1 MTCMRAI
8 FISYRR
14 DDSEGQAGRLY
25 DDLSRRFGDSSVFM
39 DVAAIEPGL
48 DFRKVIDHNV
58 ASCGVLLAVI
68 GPGWLDA
75 KDETGQRRL
84 DNPTDFVRLETAS
97 ALKRDIPVVPVLVHG
112 ARMPKSEQ
120 LPADLGE
127 LAYRNGLELTHA
139 RWDSDVEVLVK
150 ALQRHVK
157 DEAAEVAESS
167 SKASAVQRSGPVASV
182 PQTPPAKSHVTLTAV
197 ALIAAAVVGLGLY
210 LGLHRSPQPDASKS
224 AVIAT
229 TPAQPQPQSPP
240 QQVVVSPPPKQAE
253 QEAQPQAPEPEPA
266 TTNSAR
272 RIVRK
277 SEPPPTPSPTKNA
290 SSQTREAASPAPAV
304 VPSAVPASPQ
314 PGSET
319 RSVQTPSTDSAK
331 SAPSTPAAVT
341 QSAPATVSPSN
352 ISPTPMPAPNAA
364 GINPNAQRFVVGHY
378 GATVQDYCVGLM
390 IVDDGYLRYRA
401 VKGTHQ
407 IHSFDFPYN
416 RIKEIKKNN
425 LVFSM
430 NLAFHVRMDDGEL
443 FNFSEMDPN
452 TFRFLSPDALLN
464 AVHTAAGR

>member
-1 MTCMRAI
+1 MRAI

-25 DDLSRRFGDSSVFM
+25 DDLSRRFGDSSIFM

-112 ARMPKSEQ
+112 ARMPKAEQ

-150 ALQRHVK
+150 ALQRHIK
-157 DEAAEVAESS
+157 DEAAETS
-167 SKASAVQRSGPVASV
+167 SKASAAPRSGPVSSV
-182 PQTPPAKSHVTLTAV
+182 AQAPPAKSHGTLTAV
-197 ALIAAAVVGLGLY
+197 AVVAAAAAVFGLY
-210 LGLHRSPQPDASKS
+210 LGLHRSPQPDAAKS
-224 AVIAT
+224 TVTGT

-240 QQVVVSPPPKQAE
+240 QQVVVSSPPKPTEPETQPQTPQSEPAVTNTPRRTVRKAEIAPPPA
-253 QEAQPQAPEPEPA
+253 
-266 TTNSAR
+266 
-272 RIVRK
+272 
-277 SEPPPTPSPTKNA
+277 SPTRNA
-290 SSQTREAASPAPAV
+290 SAQTREAASPAPAV
-304 VPSAVPASPQ
+304 VAAAVPASPP
-314 PGSET
+314 PGPDT
-319 RSVQTPSTDSAK
+319 RSAQTPSTDTAK
-331 SAPSTPAAVT
+331 TVASPPAPVT
-341 QSAPATVSPSN
+341 QSAPPTAAPSS
-352 ISPTPMPAPNAA
+352 IYPTPTPMPAPNAA

-416 RIKEIKKNN
+416 RIKEIKKNSV
-425 LVFSM
+425 VFSM